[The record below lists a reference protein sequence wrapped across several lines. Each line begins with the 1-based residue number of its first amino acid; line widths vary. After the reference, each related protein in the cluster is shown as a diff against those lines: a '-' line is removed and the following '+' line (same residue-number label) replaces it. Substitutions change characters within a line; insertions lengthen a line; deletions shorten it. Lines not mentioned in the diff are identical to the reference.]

1 MGLEALIFDA
11 DGTLAETDELH
22 RAAYNAAFK
31 SHDLDWTFPSA
42 ATTADV
48 IRSYV
53 AQYRNTDTGRR
64 LLEALLDDLVA
75 AKDAKYSRLIENGG
89 AMLRPGVARLLRE
102 ARNARVPIG
111 ITTLLNRNDFEF
123 MLQNHLGV
131 GAASI
136 CSVITCGEDLGQNPT
151 IATAFQTTL
160 AALGT
165 SPNRTVAI
173 TATPTGAAAGS
184 ACGLRVVATPG
195 LYTSS
200 ERFPGAGLILSD
212 LGHPAAPFQVI
223 DGDAVGHN
231 FASLEALRSWIDKDQ
246 LLAA

>member
-31 SHDLDWTFPSA
+31 SHDLDWTWSPAIYARLPSA

-136 CSVITCGEDLGQNPT
+136 CSVITCGQGVRAACGSSQRRDFTPRPKGSPARVSSSQISAIPQHPSRLSM
-151 IATAFQTTL
+151 ATL
-160 AALGT
+160 SGIT
-165 SPNRTVAI
+165 SHRSKLC
-173 TATPTGAAAGS
+173 AAGS
-184 ACGLRVVATPG
+184 TRINFWPLN
-195 LYTSS
+195 
-200 ERFPGAGLILSD
+200 LST
-212 LGHPAAPFQVI
+212 APLPDNSAQ
-223 DGDAVGHN
+223 
-231 FASLEALRSWIDKDQ
+231 
-246 LLAA
+246 